1 MCQPI
6 PASPSSRTDRALNTS
21 KPSNAAKIKSPVDG
35 TTHRTHAGR
44 KSADLSSVD
53 LVEPI
58 AIALN
63 LIEWKPD
70 QQELIAKN
78 SISRGLLCKKRIGK
92 RMNDQKP
99 HRVVIVGAGFGGL
112 TAARA
117 LASAPVSITVI
128 DRKNHHTFQPL
139 LYQVA
144 TAGLSPGEIAAPIRS
159 ILHRHK
165 NIEVLMAEV
174 TGFDLERRVV
184 QTAVQT
190 DSQNDAQNEV
200 QEIPYDSLIVAA
212 GARHAYFGHDEWEAL
227 APGLKTIEDAIEI
240 RRRVLLAFELAERR
254 ASASEDHDS
263 EPLNFA
269 VVGAGPTGVEL
280 AGTLAE
286 ICRHALAQDF
296 RTIDPRRARIHLIE
310 GGPHVLPAYPED
322 LSRSALKQLQ
332 HLGVEVL
339 TSTMVTNVEP
349 GVIYMGDT
357 AGGTVR
363 RTTKMNAAVIL
374 WAAGVAA
381 SPLGRKLGVP
391 VDRAGRVPVNPD
403 LSLPNHPEVFV
414 IGDLSTLKDASGKL
428 LPGVAPVAIQQGQY
442 VAKIIR
448 RELASGSHSRPL
460 FHYFDKGS
468 LATIGRSA
476 AIAQFG
482 KIHISGFIAWLAWLF
497 VHILFLIG
505 FQNRI
510 LVFIQ
515 WAWSYFTYER
525 SARLIT
531 GSTSLPGWNGAD
543 SGIPN
548 SSEAEEI
555 SAVTRK

>member
-1 MCQPI
+1 
-6 PASPSSRTDRALNTS
+6 
-21 KPSNAAKIKSPVDG
+21 
-35 TTHRTHAGR
+35 
-44 KSADLSSVD
+44 
-53 LVEPI
+53 
-58 AIALN
+58 
-63 LIEWKPD
+63 
-70 QQELIAKN
+70 
-78 SISRGLLCKKRIGK
+78 
-92 RMNDQKP
+92 MNGEKL

-112 TAARA
+112 NAAQS

-128 DRKNHHTFQPL
+128 DRRNHHTFQPL

-159 ILHRHK
+159 ILHRHQ
-165 NIEVLMAEV
+165 NVEVLMAEV

-184 QTAVQT
+184 LTAEGHGPQA
-190 DSQNDAQNEV
+190 DP
-200 QEIPYDSLIVAA
+200 QEIPYDFLVVAA
-212 GARHAYFGHDEWEAL
+212 GASHAYFGHDEWEAF
-227 APGLKTIEDAIEI
+227 APGLKTIEDALEI

-254 ASASEDHDS
+254 ANADQNQDS
-263 EPLNFA
+263 QNHANDPLNFV

-310 GGPHVLPAYPED
+310 GGPRVLPAYPED
-322 LSRSALKQLQ
+322 LSRSALEQLRR
-332 HLGVEVL
+332 LGVEVL

-349 GVIYMGDT
+349 GAIYMS
-357 AGGTVR
+357 GGATGAAATRANETRV
-363 RTTKMNAAVIL
+363 TETKMNAAVIL

-381 SPLGRKLGVP
+381 SPLGKKLGVP
-391 VDRAGRVPVNPD
+391 IDRAGRVLVDPD
-403 LSLPNHPEVFV
+403 LSLPDHPEVFV
-414 IGDLSTLKDASGKL
+414 IGDLAALKDASGKL
-428 LPGVAPVAIQQGQY
+428 LPGVAPVAILEGRY
-442 VAKIIR
+442 VAKLIR
-448 RELASGSHSRPL
+448 RETESGAPSFSRPL
-460 FHYFDKGS
+460 REGGGVDSRPPFHYHDKGS

-497 VHILFLIG
+497 VHIFFLIG
-505 FQNRI
+505 FQNRV

-531 GSTSLPGWNGAD
+531 GSTALPGWSDAN

-548 SSEAEEI
+548 TGEAEEI
-555 SAVTRK
+555 SAVSRK